1 MTVRKVHTAGQ
12 MFDVSG
18 TGYEPHGQFFYNGG
32 STQPPEA
39 LRQLLRGAALASDA
53 HIVHNETENRWH
65 VKGDPT
71 EGALVVAAAKAG
83 MAKAE
88 LDRTYP
94 RLDEIPFTSETKRMT
109 TLHQMPEGVMAF
121 SKGAPEIILEDCT
134 QQMTADGVR
143 PLDAADRARLLET
156 AQEMAGQALR
166 VLAVAAKPETIIGQ
180 AEKGMTLSLIHI

>member
-1 MTVRKVHTAGQ
+1 M
-12 MFDVSG
+12 
-18 TGYEPHGQFFYNGG
+18 
-32 STQPPEA
+32 
-39 LRQLLRGAALASDA
+39 
-53 HIVHNETENRWH
+53 
-65 VKGDPT
+65 KGDPT

-180 AEKGMTLSLIHI
+180 AEKGMTYLGMLGMIDPPRPEAKAAIATCNEAGIKAVSYTHLDVYKRQA